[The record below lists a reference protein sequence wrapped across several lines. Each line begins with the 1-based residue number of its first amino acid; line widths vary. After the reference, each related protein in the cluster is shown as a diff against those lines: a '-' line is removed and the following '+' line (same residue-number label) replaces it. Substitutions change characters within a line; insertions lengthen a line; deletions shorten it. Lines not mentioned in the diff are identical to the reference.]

1 MKTHLLELPFSRET
15 IRTLRKGDKIL
26 LSGVLYTAR
35 DKAHQRFIEIL
46 NRGEEISV
54 PLSGSALFYCGP
66 SPAPTGKVCGAI
78 GPTTSARMDVYTPRM
93 LEAGLM
99 VMIGKGEREE
109 DVETEIRK
117 HGAVYLSCPGG
128 VSALLARCIVS
139 CETYLWEDLG
149 AEAVYRIE
157 VRDLPCF
164 VACV

>member
-1 MKTHLLELPFSRET
+1 
-15 IRTLRKGDKIL
+15 
-26 LSGVLYTAR
+26 
-35 DKAHQRFIEIL
+35 
-46 NRGEEISV
+46 
-54 PLSGSALFYCGP
+54 
-66 SPAPTGKVCGAI
+66 
-78 GPTTSARMDVYTPRM
+78 
-93 LEAGLM
+93 M